1 MSGTQDNPC
10 TTAYFPVS
18 RSAWTIEVN
27 NIFLDQLAFN
37 IVKRLDSALG
47 QWMLLLLPL
56 TWHFIAHGLHWLQ
69 QLRWLRTHLTFS
81 FQQIDP
87 TGLRMESW
95 VLLGNAWDAS
105 KSETY
110 SYTGS
115 KHAQLQITY
124 PGAELDLEAGHVDC

>member
-1 MSGTQDNPC
+1 MTA
-10 TTAYFPVS
+10 TT
-18 RSAWTIEVN
+18 EVTEN
-27 NIFLDQLAFN
+27 
-37 IVKRLDSALG
+37 
-47 QWMLLLLPL
+47 
-56 TWHFIAHGLHWLQ
+56 
-69 QLRWLRTHLTFS
+69 TFDIS

-105 KSETY
+105 ESKTY

-124 PGAELDLEAGHVDC
+124 PGAELDLEAGRVDC